1 MNMEIPKV
9 DGHCTFPVLSRGP
22 SMRGSFEKV
31 VGEAGKSLRPVPAK
45 DSGLTF
51 GDKFSLRRS
60 ALIFAP
66 KRAKTRARH
75 SYAIIQTFLCDHE
88 VGGDHERFGNIDIGM
103 ILVWA
108 PGLLIS
114 AYLTWG
120 SPRVD

>member
-31 VGEAGKSLRPVPAK
+31 VGEAGKSLRPIPAK

-51 GDKFSLRRS
+51 GDKFSVRRS

-75 SYAIIQTFLCDHE
+75 SYAIMKWGAIMSVLE
-88 VGGDHERFGNIDIGM
+88 ILILAM

-108 PGLLIS
+108 PGLMIS

-120 SPRVD
+120 